1 MGRKQK
7 NKRVKMSLGVPYT
20 REMGSLVAQ
29 HIHTLGHKS
38 SRFRVRTST
47 DGEIEIRNILF
58 EPFDMEELRDKV
70 ITHLKTKG
78 YSKAKKK

>member
-1 MGRKQK
+1 MGRKEK
-7 NKRVKMSLGVPYT
+7 NKRTKLSVGVPHN

-38 SRFRVRTST
+38 SRFRVRTSAN
-47 DGEIEIRNILF
+47 GEIEIRNILF
-58 EPFDMEELRDKV
+58 EPFDMDELRDKV
-70 ITHLKTKG
+70 IKHLKTKG